1 MERRNVETQIHLCKK
16 STHTFNHNGGP
27 LKTSLAF
34 ICSLFFIPILI
45 GAQDSKTLV
54 HSAWEHLDSD
64 ADYFSVMRPQKA
76 IDTLMELGPKMA
88 GGMMAGFGP
97 EPEDVVKQGRQGMQ
111 KSGMDGLSTMGFSHK
126 KLADHSEARV
136 FLGRAPGAAGPM
148 WEVLPP
154 RDNVMAGIRFLPASS
169 AVCSYGNIRPG
180 KLIEIA
186 KAFMPAETAGELN
199 SIVEEHPMSGLPQF
213 SALQGDWG
221 AALTLHPTRTMPSP
235 SGEGPDVPELG
246 FVLIADAGSDF
257 FDFIKEQMGE
267 TSPTSIGGASGLK
280 AKAIP
285 LPFKNEPHLFRTEKR
300 VVLASSAELA
310 SEVRDNLSG
319 TGKGLLGNNDFR
331 SFATAF
337 TAKST
342 FFSYVS
348 PQAGKVLSGL
358 QEDSGMD
365 MEDMFG
371 PAGGLLKLEQNSSGL
386 SSVQATEKGLAYRVK
401 YKGFGGAVPLAG
413 LAPLGVA
420 MMLPAASGMEQI
432 MAGKV
437 LTETKI
443 NGRLI
448 YTAIYAD
455 MVDENLIGYPQLGE
469 YKSST
474 EYFKTLAGKR
484 AGQKGGLHKVLAQPD
499 ILAGYQKAAPD
510 WDRFT
515 AANNGWCVITGA
527 DENTDPGMP
536 FMFSANLLNDEISSD
551 TRPEIDPNTRF
562 GDKIVVVL
570 HGGGVSII
578 DPEDPDFWPNF
589 HLGFTYKQNAILRP

>member
-1 MERRNVETQIHLCKK
+1 
-16 STHTFNHNGGP
+16 

-34 ICSLFFIPILI
+34 ICSLFLIPILI

-54 HSAWEHLDSD
+54 HSAWEHLDPD

-76 IDTLMELGPKMA
+76 IDTLMELGPKMV

-97 EPEDVVKQGRQGMQ
+97 EPDDVVKQGRQGMQ

-126 KLADHSEARV
+126 KFADHSEARV

-199 SIVEEHPMSGLPQF
+199 RIVEEHPMSGFTQF

-235 SGEGPDVPELG
+235 SGEGPDIPELG

-257 FDFIKEQMGE
+257 LDFIKEQMGE

-420 MMLPAASGMEQI
+420 MMLPAAGSMEQMLI
-432 MAGKV
+432 ASK
-437 LTETKI
+437 LTEVKS
-443 NGRLI
+443 NGKNM
-448 YTAIYAD
+448 YVSIYAD
-455 MVDENLIGYPQLGE
+455 AIDSNEVGFPQIGD
-469 YKSST
+469 YKNST
-474 EYFKTLAGKR
+474 DYFKALAGQNPSKT
-484 AGQKGGLHKVLAQPD
+484 KVLAASPSFV
-499 ILAGYQKAAPD
+499 AGYKKPAVD
-510 WDRFT
+510 WSTIT
-515 AANNGWCVITGA
+515 AENNGWCIVAGE
-527 DENTDPGMP
+527 DETTDGGVPL
-536 FMFSANLLNDEISSD
+536 MFSANLLNEEINPD
-551 TRPEIDPNTRF
+551 NRPIIDPNTPF
-562 GDKIVVVL
+562 GNKVVL
-570 HGGGVSII
+570 ITFGGGSRILDVE
-578 DPEDPDFWPNF
+578 EDEHFWAHFNQGRIF
-589 HLGFTYKQNAILRP
+589 KKGSILRP